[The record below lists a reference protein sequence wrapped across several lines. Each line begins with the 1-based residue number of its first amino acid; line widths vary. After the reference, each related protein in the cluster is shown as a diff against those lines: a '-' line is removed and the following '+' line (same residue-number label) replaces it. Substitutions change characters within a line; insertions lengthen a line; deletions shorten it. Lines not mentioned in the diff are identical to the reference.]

1 MKWTVEASM
10 DPLGVA
16 GEEEGLDLLA
26 FATQDERPVARRGSS
41 EQYLWKQ
48 NLDNPLMWRV
58 TVDWVHRAFRIV
70 NLNASEEVHSMC
82 AMHRASIKK
91 ASEYLD

>member
-1 MKWTVEASM
+1 VKWTVEASM

-41 EQYLWKQ
+41 E
-48 NLDNPLMWRV
+48 
-58 TVDWVHRAFRIV
+58 
-70 NLNASEEVHSMC
+70 
-82 AMHRASIKK
+82 
-91 ASEYLD
+91 